1 MGILHFSSACPT
13 TFLRR
18 KSSDKQYQFLHTR
31 SIHNNLNCVLHFF
44 NNEQGTRFLM
54 KFVCAKTISRPK
66 NPIMAAYGP
75 DPQKPICFFRVPTVT
90 FFLWFNY
97 GFLKA
102 GVLFKIQKYG
112 FRTGSIPGKYGNMLG
127 SPCFQHPKG
136 TGITCKKLNKLYTGC
151 PICHLP
157 ASKPKGLNSN
167 KRLHFPTRRSKA
179 RIHIGFQVPKAAA
192 FYANPEP

>member
-1 MGILHFSSACPT
+1 MEQKNVISCTKRNRHRWKGRYIGKRWGLSKNPGFTISQGSISALSHEVLPLILKIQQCSYQHAASVLCRAGLETLLGILHFSSACPT

-44 NNEQGTRFLM
+44 NNEQETRFLM
-54 KFVCAKTISRPK
+54 KFVSAKTISRPK

-112 FRTGSIPGKYGNMLG
+112 FRTG
-127 SPCFQHPKG
+127 
-136 TGITCKKLNKLYTGC
+136 
-151 PICHLP
+151 
-157 ASKPKGLNSN
+157 
-167 KRLHFPTRRSKA
+167 
-179 RIHIGFQVPKAAA
+179 
-192 FYANPEP
+192 